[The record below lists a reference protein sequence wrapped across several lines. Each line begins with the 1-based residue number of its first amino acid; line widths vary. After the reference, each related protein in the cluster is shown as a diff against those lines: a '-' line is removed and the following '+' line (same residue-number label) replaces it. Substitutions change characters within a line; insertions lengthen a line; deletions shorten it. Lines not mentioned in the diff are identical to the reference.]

1 MNADALLP
9 AEAVEAGDREHDGVA
24 FATHCFVDAR
34 VEVAAYIDQV
44 EVGTQCAQLGLTA
57 GAARIRV
64 TFAVDADGLLTVT
77 AGEETTGIEA
87 EVAVKPSYGLSEEEM
102 ADMLYDSMKN
112 AKDDMEARLLAE
124 TKVEAGRNL
133 NAVSAALSNDGHLLS
148 DDEFNA
154 IKAVVQSLEE
164 ASKGD
169 QRDTITAAAEQLE
182 EATKAFAEKRMDRG
196 IRSAL
201 RGVEIDEQASKG

>member
-1 MNADALLP
+1 M
-9 AEAVEAGDREHDGVA
+9 AVHVVQGDREM
-24 FATHCFVDAR
+24 VDQNRSLAR
-34 VEVAAYIDQV
+34 FDLHGIPPM
-44 EVGTQCAQLGLTA
+44 TA

-201 RGVEIDEQASKG
+201 RGVEIDALDEQASKG